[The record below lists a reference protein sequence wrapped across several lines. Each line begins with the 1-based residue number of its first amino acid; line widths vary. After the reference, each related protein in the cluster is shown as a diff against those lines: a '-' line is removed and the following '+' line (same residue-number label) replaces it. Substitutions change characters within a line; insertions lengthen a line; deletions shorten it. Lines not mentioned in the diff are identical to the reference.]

1 MIRSLVFPGQG
12 SQTVGMGQ
20 ALAAAFTEAREVFQE
35 VDDALGQHLA
45 KLMFE
50 GPAND
55 LKLTEN
61 AQPALMA
68 VSMAVMR
75 VLEKQGKYFL
85 PEAAKYVAGH
95 SLGEYAA
102 LCAAG
107 SLTLSDTARLLKK
120 RGLAM
125 QQAVPVGIGTMAA
138 LIGVDLPAAQEI
150 AAAAAA
156 EREVCTAAND
166 NAPGQV
172 VISGHVGAV
181 DRAIAIAAER
191 GFKRSVKLPVSAPFH
206 CSLMQPA
213 ADVMRKALA
222 AVTVKAPVVPL
233 IANVTAE
240 AVSDAETIRDLL
252 VRQVTGAVRWRES
265 VLYMKDHGVQQ
276 LVECGA
282 GTVLAGLAKRIDKE
296 MFAVSMHTPEEIETF
311 INSLTIMQRG

>member
-12 SQTVGMGQ
+12 SQAVGMGQ
-20 ALAAAFTEAREVFQE
+20 TLAGAFTEAREVFQE
-35 VDDALGQHLA
+35 VDDALGQHLT

-50 GPAND
+50 GPADD

-68 VSMAVMR
+68 VSIAVMR
-75 VLEKQGKYFL
+75 VLEKQGKFKL
-85 PEAAKYVAGH
+85 PQAAKYVAGH
-95 SLGEYAA
+95 SLGEYSA

-107 SLTLSDTARLLKK
+107 SLTLTDTARLLKK

-138 LIGVDLPAAQEI
+138 LIGVDLPVAQEI
-150 AAAAAA
+150 AAAAAQG
-156 EREVCTAAND
+156 EVCTAAND

-172 VISGHVGAV
+172 VISGHVNAV

-213 ADVMRKALA
+213 ADVMQQALSDVA
-222 AVTVKAPVVPL
+222 LKAPVVPL

-240 AVSDAETIRDLL
+240 AVSSAEDIRELL
-252 VRQVTGAVRWRES
+252 VKQVTGAVRWRES
-265 VLYMKDHGVQQ
+265 VLFMKTHGVQQ

-282 GTVLAGLAKRIDKE
+282 GTVLAGLTKRIDKE
-296 MFAVSMHTPEEIETF
+296 IYTVSMHTPEEVDAF
-311 INSLTIMQRG
+311 IKSL

>member
-1 MIRSLVFPGQG
+1 MKRAFIFPGQG
-12 SQTVGMGQ
+12 SQTVGMGK
-20 ALAAAFTEAREVFQE
+20 ALADTFAEAREVFQE
-35 VDDALGQHLA
+35 IDDALSQKMTL
-45 KLMFE
+45 LMFE
-50 GPAND
+50 GSPDD

-75 VLEKQGKYFL
+75 VLAKQGGFDL
-85 PEAAKYVAGH
+85 ATEAQFVAGH
-95 SLGEYAA
+95 SLGEYSA

-107 SLTLSDTARLLKK
+107 TFSLADTARLLKK
-120 RGLAM
+120 RGQAM

-138 LIGVDLPAAQEI
+138 LIGLDLSVAQEI
-150 AAAAAA
+150 AASAALH
-156 EREVCTAAND
+156 EVCAAAND

-206 CSLMQPA
+206 CVLMKPA
-213 ADVMRKALA
+213 AEVMQKALSEVA
-222 AVTVKAPVVPL
+222 MKAPMVPV

-240 AVSDAETIRDLL
+240 AVSNADEIRDLL
-252 VRQVTGAVRWRES
+252 VQQVTGSVRWRES
-265 VLYMKDHGVQQ
+265 VLYMKNQGIEQ

-282 GTVLAGLAKRIDKE
+282 GAVLAGLTKRIDKE
-296 MFAVSMHTPEEIETF
+296 LAAISLQTPEDIENFLKT
-311 INSLTIMQRG
+311 RG